1 MPRIVF
7 AVNVRELEAL
17 IKLALAELRN
27 PRDQARYNIRQERW
41 QLNAVAEHLQ
51 RSQGDAIRFLILFAA
66 QQFKINVDEVLRTND
81 YSQEVSDVR

>member
-27 PRDQARYNIRQERW
+27 PRDQARYNMRPERW
-41 QLNAVAEHLQ
+41 QLKAVAEHLH
-51 RSQGDAIRFLILFAA
+51 RSQGDAIRFLILSAA